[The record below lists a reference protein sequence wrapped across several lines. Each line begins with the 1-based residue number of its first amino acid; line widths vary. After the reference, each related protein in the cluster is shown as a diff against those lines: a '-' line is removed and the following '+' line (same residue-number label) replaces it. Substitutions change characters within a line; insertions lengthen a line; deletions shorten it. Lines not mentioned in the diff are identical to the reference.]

1 MSTANCAIKPA
12 IPTKK
17 IVVSVDGVVIAR
29 DVIAREI
36 QHHPAASPVEGW
48 KAAARALVVRQLLLA
63 QARRLNLAAQPA
75 DDGQGRRETDEEA
88 LVRTLVERE
97 VRTPTADEAACR
109 RYYDLNR
116 RRFSSAALY
125 EVRHILFAAARQD
138 AAARKNAVEQARAV
152 IAQLGNDPT
161 RFSDLAAALSACPS
175 GKTGGSL
182 GQIGPG
188 QTVAEFE
195 QALGSLVVGA
205 VHPEPIETRY
215 GFHVV
220 ALDRRI
226 DGRELP
232 FEMLRQ
238 RIADWLNEKVQRA
251 AIQQYVSILA
261 GRADITGVELA
272 GAGSPLVQ

>member
-1 MSTANCAIKPA
+1 MSIANCAIKPA
-12 IPTKK
+12 ISTKK
-17 IVVSVDGVVIAR
+17 IAVSVDGVVITR

-36 QHHPAASPVEGW
+36 QHHPAATPVEGW

-63 QARRLNLAAQPA
+63 EAQRLKLAAQPTG
-75 DDGQGRRETDEEA
+75 DGQGRRETDGEA
-88 LVRTLVERE
+88 LIRTLVERE
-97 VRTPTADEAACR
+97 VQTPTADATACR

-116 RRFSSAALY
+116 HRFSSAVLY
-125 EVRHILFAAARQD
+125 EVRHILFAARQD
-138 AAARKNAVEQARAV
+138 AASRKNAVEQARAV

-195 QALGSLVVGA
+195 QALGSMVVGA
-205 VHPEPIETRY
+205 VHPEPVETRY
-215 GFHVV
+215 GLHVV

-226 DGRELP
+226 VDRELP
-232 FEMLRQ
+232 FEMVHQ

-251 AIQQYVSILA
+251 AIQQYISILA
-261 GRADITGVELA
+261 GRADIIGVELA